1 MADFVFNI
9 AKGRINELHNQINA
23 NNPGN
28 SALVVVLLK
37 VAEADAGMQD
47 RDDLANILA
56 NGSTEADFTNYAR
69 KVIDDTVINDS
80 VIDDTNNRREADIPD
95 PTWTAAG
102 GMVNNNLVKMLICYD
117 ADTTQGNDSNLTPL
131 TAHDF
136 VITTNGSDLVAQIA
150 PAGYFRAS

>member
-23 NNPGN
+23 NNPAN

-37 VAEADAGMQD
+37 AAEADAGMKD
-47 RDDLANILA
+47 RDDLAAILA

-69 KVIDDTVINDS
+69 KIVDDQAINDS
-80 VIDDTNNRREADIPD
+80 TIDDGNDRREADIPD
-95 PTWTAAG
+95 QTWMAAG
-102 GMVNNNLVKMLICYD
+102 GAVNNNLVKLLICYD
-117 ADTTQGNDSNLTPL
+117 NDTGAGDNSNLVPL

-150 PAGYFRAS
+150 AAGYFRAS

>member
-23 NNPGN
+23 NNPAN

-37 VAEADAGMQD
+37 VAEADAGLQD
-47 RDDLANILA
+47 RDDLAAILA

-69 KVIDDTVINDS
+69 KVFDDAQINDS
-80 VIDDTNNRREADIPD
+80 VVDDTGNRREADIPD
-95 PTWTAAG
+95 PVWNGAG
-102 GMVNNNLVKMLICYD
+102 GAVNNNLVKLLICYD
-117 ADTTQGNDSNLTPL
+117 GDTTSGNDSNIVPL

-150 PAGYFRAS
+150 AAGYFRAS

>member
-23 NNPGN
+23 NNPSN

-37 VAEADAGMQD
+37 VAESDAGLQD
-47 RDDLANILA
+47 RDDLAAILA

-69 KVIDDTVINDS
+69 KVIDDAQINDS
-80 VIDDTNNRREADIPD
+80 VVDDTNNRREADIPD
-95 PTWTAAG
+95 PVWNAAG
-102 GMVNNNLVKMLICYD
+102 GVVNNNLVKLLICYD
-117 ADTTQGNDSNLTPL
+117 GDTTSGNDSNIVPL

-136 VITTNGSDLVAQIA
+136 VITTNGSDLVGQIA
-150 PAGYFRAS
+150 AAGYFRAS

>member
-37 VAEADAGMQD
+37 VAEADAGMKD
-47 RDDLANILA
+47 RDDLAAILA

-69 KVIDDTVINDS
+69 KVLTDADINDS
-80 VIDDTNNRREADIPD
+80 AIDDANDRREADIPD
-95 PTWTAAG
+95 PTWVAAG
-102 GMVNNNLVKMLICYD
+102 GVANNNLVKLLICYD
-117 ADTTQGNDSNLTPL
+117 ADTTQGNDANLTPL

-150 PAGYFRAS
+150 AAGYFRAS

>member
-37 VAEADAGMQD
+37 QAEADAGMKD
-47 RDDLANILA
+47 RDDLGAILA
-56 NGSTEADFTNYAR
+56 NGSVEADFTNYAR
-69 KVIDDTVINDS
+69 KVFTDADINDS
-80 VIDDTNNRREADIPD
+80 AIDDANDRREADIPD
-95 PTWTAAG
+95 PTWVGAG
-102 GMVNNNLVKMLICYD
+102 GAVNNNLVKLLICYD
-117 ADTTQGNDSNLTPL
+117 ADTTQGNDTNLVPL

-136 VITTNGSDLVAQIA
+136 VISTNGSDLVAQIA
-150 PAGYFRAS
+150 AAGYFRAS